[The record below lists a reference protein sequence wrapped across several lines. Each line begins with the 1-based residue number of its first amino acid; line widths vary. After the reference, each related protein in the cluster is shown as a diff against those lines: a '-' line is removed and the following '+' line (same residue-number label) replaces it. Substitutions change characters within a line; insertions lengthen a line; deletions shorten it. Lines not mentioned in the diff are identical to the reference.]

1 MQGSIFQF
9 RFSLQQRPGA
19 VRVTMRKF
27 QNIVSKLSNLKS
39 CLVNVLR
46 VEALRSLYVVH
57 SIGARSIGTLADHAA
72 ELASRSLLA
81 WQGGLVC
88 LGLKQ
93 PVRTVPC
100 FVTCVTKQDLRRHQ
114 SIMGHRTAA

>member
-1 MQGSIFQF
+1 
-9 RFSLQQRPGA
+9 
-19 VRVTMRKF
+19 MRKF

-46 VEALRSLYVVH
+46 VEALRSLYVRSISVRSIGVR
-57 SIGARSIGTLADHAA
+57 SIGARSIGALSDNAA
-72 ELASRSLLA
+72 ELASRSLFA
-81 WQGGLVC
+81 WQSGLVR